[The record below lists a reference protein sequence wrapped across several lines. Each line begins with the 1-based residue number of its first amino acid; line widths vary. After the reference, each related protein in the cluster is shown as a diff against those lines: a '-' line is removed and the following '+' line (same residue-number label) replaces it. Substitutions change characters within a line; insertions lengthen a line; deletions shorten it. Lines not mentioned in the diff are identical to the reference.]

1 MPRAGIEPA
10 RPFRAKG
17 FSYHYGFRHPFR
29 FVVWTIPS
37 PWNLIDS
44 LGVSCLV
51 SAPSSFQRLGSRLP
65 SALPGKVSL
74 NLRHSTSLLS
84 ESALNF
90 CRLDIRITVGGCFC
104 VELATKTG
112 EKQKNNATLTKI
124 MAWKADFVSRRQG
137 HGPAPV
143 IRMSKS
149 SHKSLVSTIPPP
161 RRLVGTAKIRNNS
174 NAAKR
179 RNRDAGRGEGS
190 RSRPA
195 RRRRET
201 SRPWWRPAR
210 RRGALRPDCRG
221 ACRWKACHAS

>member
-1 MPRAGIEPA
+1 MPNVCQVKKNTLSSVLESVSGCLGWESNPYGRFGP
-10 RPFRAKG
+10 RDFRTTMA
-17 FSYHYGFRHPFR
+17 FA
-29 FVVWTIPS
+29 TISVCGLDYSFTVGLS
-37 PWNLIDS
+37 P
-44 LGVSCLV
+44 LGVPCLV

-74 NLRHSTSLLS
+74 NLRHSTSLFS

-124 MAWKADFVSRRQG
+124 MAWKAYFMSRRQG

-161 RRLVGTAKIRNNS
+161 RQNVGMQRYNFFLNCVL
-174 NAAKR
+174 
-179 RNRDAGRGEGS
+179 DV
-190 RSRPA
+190 
-195 RRRRET
+195 
-201 SRPWWRPAR
+201 
-210 RRGALRPDCRG
+210 
-221 ACRWKACHAS
+221 